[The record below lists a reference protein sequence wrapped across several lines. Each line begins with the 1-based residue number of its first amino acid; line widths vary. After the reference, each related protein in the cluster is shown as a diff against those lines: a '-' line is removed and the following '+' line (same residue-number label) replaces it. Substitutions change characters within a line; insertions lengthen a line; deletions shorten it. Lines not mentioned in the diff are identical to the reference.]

1 MANILEIKT
10 ENFKIEQT
18 GGGSMLMLA
27 GPPSKGAS
35 IVLFRPSVSSQNAA
49 AISKKELDIFK
60 STAMNWEQ
68 NQRKLG
74 FFVIEL
80 ANSPKLVKSSMT
92 TNTNLNVAC
101 SICIF
106 YYTGSPIM
114 FLKKIPL
121 DNPYEIR
128 TFCTNSFA
136 RIESSISQ
144 RPQNTPQGGGMQRPP
159 QQPHS
164 SNGGPSSKRT
174 YQPEGL
180 SMPSMSSLRHTKDSY
195 QEESLLVPPDIIPK
209 NAPWMIE
216 E

>member
-1 MANILEIKT
+1 MANILEIKP
-10 ENFKIEQT
+10 EHFKIEAAS
-18 GGGSMLMLA
+18 GGPTLMLT

-60 STAMNWEQ
+60 GTAMNWEQ

-106 YYTGSPIM
+106 YYAGSPIM

-136 RIESSISQ
+136 RIEGMTQQ
-144 RPQNTPQGGGMQRPP
+144 RPQPVSGGGNVRP
-159 QQPHS
+159 QPVL
-164 SNGGPSSKRT
+164 GGASSKRT

-180 SMPSMSSLRHTKDSY
+180 SMPSMTSLRHTKDSY

-209 NAPWMIE
+209 NAPWMTE